1 MMLYIQKIYGNER
14 RKEMKVWEV
23 KRQYVTDDACE
34 AGGELRLYDNY
45 EDAHQFYAA
54 VEQDELTYANE
65 NNLEID
71 FDENWFNSWRDGE
84 WWGEHT
90 ELSLE
95 EREIDL
101 PETNTQ
107 KIGLIY
113 TTSL

>member
-71 FDENWFNSWRDGE
+71 FDVQN
-84 WWGEHT
+84 
-90 ELSLE
+90 
-95 EREIDL
+95 
-101 PETNTQ
+101 Q
-107 KIGLIY
+107 KLRRTICNCPSSPHGASKPTLAY
-113 TTSL
+113 TST